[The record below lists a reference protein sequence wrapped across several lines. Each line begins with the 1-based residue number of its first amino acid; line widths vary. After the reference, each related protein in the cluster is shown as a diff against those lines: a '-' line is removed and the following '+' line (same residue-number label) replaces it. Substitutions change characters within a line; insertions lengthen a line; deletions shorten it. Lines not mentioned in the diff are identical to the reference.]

1 MLVLLVGF
9 SSSDAKWKPKY
20 SIPKNALTCD
30 VCKALMT
37 GIGEYFKLRY
47 IFLAIHINL
56 FCILDNWITS
66 DKTEQEIIDFFNQ
79 ICEVTKILMV

>member
-1 MLVLLVGF
+1 MLILVVVF

-20 SIPKNALTCD
+20 TIPKNALTCD

-37 GIGEYFKLRY
+37 GIGEYFKFKSSSS
-47 IFLAIHINL
+47 IC

-79 ICEVTKILMV
+79 ICEVN